1 MLLKHIY
8 DSESGLLAQVVDRDS
23 INSTVSRDE
32 DGINLNNI
40 DDVSG
45 GFIIDLY
52 GLDTVNLGGNITIE
66 MVVKTQIIIKM
77 VYIFKVFENLLMK
90 MVMI

>member
-1 MLLKHIY
+1 MANLLYHWNFTSDSSISDASGNIFT

-66 MVVKTQIIIKM
+66 MVVKHKS
-77 VYIFKVFENLLMK
+77 
-90 MVMI
+90 